1 MLDDH
6 SFENTVQDTADDLGG
21 YGSEDDVPLVS
32 MILSRAL
39 LVGMSE
45 VGIFFLSCERSN
57 DDNFQGPLEKLTSLI
72 EDIFE
77 AEDAL
82 PADIDINELNHDFFS
97 PLSTDYTR
105 PLLSPSIVFLKRS
118 FSLFCVS
125 TN

>member
-1 MLDDH
+1 
-6 SFENTVQDTADDLGG
+6 
-21 YGSEDDVPLVS
+21 

-39 LVGMSE
+39 LVALVIGMSE